1 MPLQKFKDSLANDS
15 APTDVSPHL
24 QAMWYERKGD
34 WDAAHRLIQDQPD
47 ADGAWVHA
55 YLHRQ
60 EGDQPNAAYWYRR
73 AGKPVSNKSLEAE
86 WEEIVAALL
95 AK

>member
-1 MPLQKFKDSLANDS
+1 MNLQKFKDSLTHDS
-15 APTDVSPHL
+15 APTGVSPHL
-24 QAMWYERKGD
+24 QAMWHERKGD
-34 WDAAHRLIQDQPD
+34 WDAAHRLIQDESD
-47 ADGAWVHA
+47 ADGSWVHA

-73 AGKPVSNKSLEAE
+73 AGKPVSEKSLEVE
-86 WEEIVAALL
+86 WAEIVAALL